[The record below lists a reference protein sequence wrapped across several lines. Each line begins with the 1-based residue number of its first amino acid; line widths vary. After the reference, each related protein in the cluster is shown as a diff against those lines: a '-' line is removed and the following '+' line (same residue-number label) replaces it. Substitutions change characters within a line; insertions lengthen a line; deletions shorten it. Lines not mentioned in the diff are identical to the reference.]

1 MPGPNR
7 SQVHI
12 DAALTNLS
20 VAYMQSADM
29 FVADRVFPKVNVQKQ
44 SDRYF
49 VYLKED
55 WFRDEAVLRAP
66 ATESAGG
73 GYELD
78 NTPTYFCQKYAYH
91 KEVTEE
97 DRVNADNTLNP
108 DKDAV
113 DFVSQKLLL
122 RREVLWS
129 QQYFQPNVWANQ
141 NDGGAVIG
149 VGVDFVQWDLA
160 GSTPI
165 EDITNAIMTIASQTG
180 YRPNKLVLGA
190 RVYAALKNHDDILGR
205 IVFTQRGIVTPDIL
219 AALFDVNEVLITWA
233 VQNTAAKGDNEA
245 TDFLHG
251 NHALLAYAAPAPAL
265 KTPSAGYVFSWS
277 GLMGAGAYANRFL
290 RLPMDH
296 LGLGT
301 ERIEGEMAFDLRVVA
316 NELAVFFN
324 GAIS

>member
-20 VAYMQSADM
+20 VAYMQTADM
-29 FVADRVFPKVNVQKQ
+29 FVADKVFPIVPVQKQ

-55 WFRDEAVLRAP
+55 WFRDEAELRAP

-108 DKDAV
+108 DRDAV

-122 RREVLWS
+122 RREVQWN
-129 QQYFQPNVWANQ
+129 QQFFQPATWNNETAGVAANPQ
-141 NDGGAVIG
+141 AGE
-149 VGVDFVQWDLA
+149 FLRWDEA

-165 EDITNAIMTIASQTG
+165 QDITDAIMTIASQTG
-180 YRPNKLVLGA
+180 FRPNKLVLGA

-205 IVFTQRGIVTPDIL
+205 IVFTQRGIVTPEIL
-219 AALFDVNEVLITWA
+219 AALFDVDQVLVTWA
-233 VQNTAAKGDNEA
+233 VQNIAAKGAAEN

-251 NHALLAYAAPAPAL
+251 NHALLAYAAPRPAL
-265 KTPSAGYVFSWS
+265 KQPSAGYIFGWN
-277 GLMGAGAYANRFL
+277 GLMGAGAYSNRML
-290 RLPMDH
+290 RLPMPH

-301 ERIEGEMAFDLRVVA
+301 ERIEGEMAFDQRIVA
-316 NELAVFFN
+316 NDLAVFFN
-324 GAIS
+324 GAVS

>member
-55 WFRDEAVLRAP
+55 WFRDEAELRAP

-129 QQYFQPNVWANQ
+129 QQYFRPNIWNNEEA
-141 NDGGAVIG
+141 GGAAIG
-149 VGVDFVQWDLA
+149 VGVDFVQWDLP

-219 AALFDVNEVLITWA
+219 ASLLDVDEVLVTWA
-233 VQNTAAKGDNEA
+233 VQNTAAKGAAEA

-251 NHALLAYAAPAPAL
+251 DHALLAYAAQSPAL
-265 KTPSAGYVFSWS
+265 KTPSAGYVFSWT